1 MPWNGTLQGIYL
13 NHQSINPGA
22 LAEPY
27 DKGGITKV
35 PKTSKSQTWCQAAL
49 LPAFMT
55 VFWYEHY

>member
-55 VFWYEHY
+55 VF